1 MVGNIVAFSTPICL
15 RLAWGSASQLLEL
28 NACRL
33 ARGPCRLQALEIV
46 LPISVLVGGE
56 VEKIVPAIQAAI
68 VAVVEVQ
75 FEGVVTGLGN
85 VL

>member
-15 RLAWGSASQLLEL
+15 RCTWGTASQLFEL

-33 ARGPCRLQALEIV
+33 TGSACRFQAFEII
-46 LPISVLVGGE
+46 LPISVLVGGQVEE
-56 VEKIVPAIQAAI
+56 VVPTIQAAI

-75 FEGVVTGLGN
+75 LEGVITGLGDI
-85 VL
+85 L